1 MRALF
6 VPNGVEESPKF
17 DTCFLRVWQDLS
29 NLLSPQKEF
38 VHISEPRQV
47 TFLLFD
53 KGMSYQ
59 SVDICGIEIKQS
71 FVIAYNLRGKLYGQ
85 GISTGVT
92 IASKI

>member
-1 MRALF
+1 VRALF
-6 VPNGVEESPKF
+6 VPNGVEESIKF
-17 DTCFLRVWQDLS
+17 DTCFLRVRQDLS
-29 NLLSPQKEF
+29 HLLSPHEKF

-47 TFLLFD
+47 TFPLFD

-71 FVIAYNLRGKLYGQ
+71 FVIAYNLRRKLYGQ

-92 IASKI
+92 IASQI